1 MSNRSTASFH
11 IELAGYHMSFR
22 IMPAWICKQCGET
35 YFETYSEEH
44 EVNIIQSAS
53 IAGTGRIGGYW
64 HAPDSSGQHPYIRS
78 EIYATGT
85 ACIH

>member
-11 IELAGYHMSFR
+11 IELAGHHMSFR

-44 EVNIIQSAS
+44 EVNFIQSAV
-53 IAGTGRIGGYW
+53 
-64 HAPDSSGQHPYIRS
+64 DSRDRQDRRLL
-78 EIYATGT
+78 AR
-85 ACIH
+85 A